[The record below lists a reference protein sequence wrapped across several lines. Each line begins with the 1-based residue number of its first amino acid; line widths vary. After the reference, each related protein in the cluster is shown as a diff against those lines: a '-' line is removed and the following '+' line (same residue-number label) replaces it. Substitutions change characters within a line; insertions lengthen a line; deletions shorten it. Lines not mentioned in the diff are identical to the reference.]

1 MRSLRILLW
10 VAVGLIIGAGIAIPL
25 LTETPFGSIEGRLI
39 ARDSGRPLAA
49 KVRLSGPADLEAT
62 GDARGRF
69 SLRRIACGS
78 YRVEASS
85 RGHVARPFTVEVLE
99 GRTARVRVEMRRQ
112 PSHVQLVVHH
122 HVLYSGEPISV
133 AVRGL
138 TLRRWYRLETYRVS
152 QWTRVQEHEAH
163 QYAKALA
170 AATAAGDVTLVS
182 ARDMTPHRLDP
193 EGLFYDRL
201 NLEPLPP
208 SHYLLV
214 ATGETGS
221 RAVEGFTISRLALL
235 VKSDSRQAVA
245 YVTDL
250 KSGVPIAGAEVQG
263 GAATGMTDANG
274 LARLALQRA
283 RGGEYT
289 YTARVGED
297 TVSLQT
303 WAGYESGE
311 PYRLFCF
318 TDRPIYRPGDRVQFK
333 GVLRRHEGA
342 LYGLP
347 GRKRMAFKVTDE
359 DGAEIYKTEYE
370 TNDQGSFAGAFTLP
384 QQARAGTYTMTATV
398 DGFSDETF
406 VTVASYLKP
415 ELQLSARPAQT
426 NYIRGQTATVEIQAT
441 YYFGAPAADLSLRW
455 MLTRSPYYPSA
466 DGEYGDYEYADDG
479 YDEYGG
485 GELVK
490 EGEAKTDDAGRVRL
504 RLPTRLPVSEHERE
518 EQDPYVDHVFELQIW
533 SISEAGG
540 SAEASTRYYATRGS
554 FFLTATPESYV
565 LTPGKATGVR
575 MQARDFEDHP
585 VANQPIRL
593 SLVREVQPRGRGKV
607 QRRVLASWDATTGA
621 DGIAKTTLTPPR
633 EGEFVLEA
641 VARDAQGRAIAL
653 REYLWA
659 WSAGEQYW
667 EFGRGQTE
675 ISIVADRKQY
685 RERDRVKLLVTCQ
698 RAGAGILSLE
708 GDRLYDVR
716 PLSLRKG
723 ANLVE
728 VALKPEYVPNILVW
742 IGQVYDKRLHQADY
756 EIAISRDTRRLR
768 VAVKPDR
775 ADYRPGDTAACDVRV
790 TDTTGRPAQA
800 EIALGVVDEA
810 IYALAPDNVE
820 DPADYFYEHRYNHVR
835 TDFAPAGYYL
845 GGADKAPSNIEVRR
859 RFMDTAFWAP
869 QVLTGADG
877 RARLSFKLPDN
888 LTSWRATVR
897 AVSADTRGGTG
908 KVSFRVN
915 KLLMV
920 RLDIPRFA
928 TQWDR
933 FRVSVYVH
941 NETDNQREVVVSSWT
956 RGLKLEGGQE
966 RLSISAHHAERR
978 DWWATAT
985 GVGKAVIGAG
995 AVSGKLNDAVE
1006 LSLPV
1011 NPLARTQFDAWS
1023 GRTEDAVSLSV
1034 PVRDDAFTDRTR
1046 LTVAVSPSI
1055 AASLLSS
1062 LNYLADYPYG
1072 CVEQTVSSFL
1082 PDLYVLQLLEARGM
1096 GSSALAK
1103 RIPPMLAAGLVRLS
1117 DLQREE
1123 GGGWGW
1129 GRWGDLDIWMT
1140 AYALM
1145 ALDEARRAG
1154 YQTMDI
1160 GPALSQLEDALR
1172 GKRQEYPDDLAFA
1185 AYILSRLKSQL
1196 AIPTTVRA
1204 LSHKKLSGR
1213 GRALCALAFFEQGN
1227 PTEAHRVMLD
1237 LWRTAKRE
1245 GQWAYW
1251 TGLQDQDSRWWDG
1264 GANVEATAWALKA
1277 VLRADAKDPRASGI
1291 AGWLLQSRH
1300 GDRWVSTR
1308 DTAVALHALVDYLR
1322 TVQEP
1327 NPDYTAVVKV
1337 NGQPLLSRSFAGEP
1351 KTWQE
1356 IEIEVPAGTLHRGV
1370 NTVTFA
1376 RVGAAGRLYYR
1387 ANLRQQVAMKADE
1400 ETASGAIFRV
1410 RREYFKLGRAKS
1422 QGGLAYGPAMRSGDA
1437 FTGGERVLVRL
1448 TLTSSQR
1455 LRYVLIEDPFPAGLE
1470 PSARGDIGFMDWRS
1484 WWVDNDVR
1492 DDRVTFYLDWLSLG
1506 KQVIEYVMTARTPG
1520 RFHAVPASGFAMYQ
1534 PSVNAVGDQAV
1545 VEVSQ

>member
-1 MRSLRILLW
+1 MGL
-10 VAVGLIIGAGIAIPL
+10 AVGAGIALPL
-25 LTETPFGSIEGRLI
+25 LAETPVGGLEGRLI

-49 KVRLSGPADLEAT
+49 DVRLSGAT
-62 GDARGRF
+62 YFETKSDARGRF
-69 SLRRIACGS
+69 SLRRIPCGA
-78 YRVEASS
+78 YRFEASS
-85 RGHVARPFTVEVLE
+85 RGHLTHPFVVEVRE
-99 GRTARVRVEMRRQ
+99 GKIARLRVEMRRQ
-112 PSHVQLVVHH
+112 PSHLQLVVHH
-122 HVLYSGEPISV
+122 HVLYPGEPISI

-152 QWTRVQEHEAH
+152 RWTRVQEYEAR
-163 QYAKALA
+163 QYPKALVA
-170 AATAAGDVTLVS
+170 AAAAGDVTLVS
-182 ARDMTPHRLDP
+182 DRDMIPHRLDP

-208 SHYLLV
+208 GRYLLV

-221 RAVEGFTISRLALL
+221 RSVEEFTISRLALL
-235 VKSDSRQAVA
+235 VKSVGSTAVV

-250 KSGVPIAGAEVQG
+250 KRGTPIAGASVTG
-263 GAATGMTDANG
+263 PGAAGVTDADG
-274 LARLALQRA
+274 LARLTLRA
-283 RGGEYT
+283 GGGYG
-289 YTARVGED
+289 YWSYSARVGAD

-303 WAGYESGE
+303 WAGSES
-311 PYRLFCF
+311 PVRYRLFCF

-333 GVLRRHEGA
+333 GVLRRREGT
-342 LYGLP
+342 LYSLP
-347 GRKRMAFKVTDE
+347 GRKQVGLKVTDE
-359 DGAEIYKTEYE
+359 DGTEIYKHQYE
-370 TNDQGSFAGAFTLP
+370 TSDQGSFTGAYTLP
-384 QQARAGTYTMTATV
+384 QHALAGTYTMTSTV
-398 DGFSDETF
+398 DEFSDETF

-415 ELQLSARPAQT
+415 ELQLSARPMKT
-426 NYIRGQTATVEIQAT
+426 NYIRGQTATVEIQAA
-441 YYFGAPAADLSLRW
+441 YYFGAPAADLSLQW
-455 MLTRSPYYPSA
+455 MLTRAPYYPSA
-466 DGEYGDYEYADDG
+466 DGEYGDYAYADDG

-490 EGEAKTDDAGRVRL
+490 EGEAKTDDAGRIRL
-504 RLPTRLPVSEHERE
+504 KLPTRLPVSEQERE
-518 EQDPYVDHVFELQIW
+518 QQDPYVDDVFSLQVW
-533 SISEAGG
+533 STSEAGG
-540 SAEASTRYYATRGS
+540 AAEASTRYYATRGS
-554 FFLTATPESYV
+554 FYLTAALDGYV

-575 MQARDFEDHP
+575 VQAHDFNDHP
-585 VANQPIRL
+585 VANRPVRL
-593 SLVREVQPRGRGKV
+593 SLVREIQPRGRGKV
-607 QRRVLASWDATTGA
+607 QRRVLASWDVAT
-621 DGIAKTTLTPPR
+621 DMEGIAKTTVTPPR

-641 VARDAQGRAIAL
+641 LARDAQGRAIAL

-659 WSAGEQYW
+659 WSAGEEYW
-667 EFGRGQTE
+667 DFGRGQTE

-685 RERDRVKLLVTCQ
+685 HERDRVKLLVTCQ
-698 RAGAGILSLE
+698 RAGAGILCLE

-728 VALKPEYVPNILVW
+728 LDLKPEYVPNCFVW
-742 IGQVYDKRLHQADY
+742 IGQVYDKRLHQAQK
-756 EIAISRDTRRLR
+756 EIGISRDTRRLR
-768 VAVKPDR
+768 VTVKPDR
-775 ADYRPGDTAACDVRV
+775 ADYRPEDTAACDVLV
-790 TDTTGRPAQA
+790 TDAAGRPAQA

-810 IYALAPDNVE
+810 IYALASDNVE
-820 DPADYFYEHRYNHVR
+820 DPADYFYEHRYNRVS
-835 TDFAPAGYYL
+835 TDFAPSGYYL
-845 GGADKAPSNIEVRR
+845 GGADKAPSTIEVRR

-869 QVLTGADG
+869 QVMTDSGG
-877 RARLSFKLPDN
+877 RARVSFKLPDN

-897 AVSADTRGGTG
+897 AVSADTHGGTG
-908 KVSFRVN
+908 RGNFRVN

-928 TQWDR
+928 TQGDR
-933 FRVSVYVH
+933 FRVSAYVH

-956 RGLKLEGGQE
+956 RGLKLEGGRE
-966 RLSISAHHAERR
+966 RLTVSAHHAERR

-985 GVGKAVIGAG
+985 GVGKAVIGASATTVG
-995 AVSGKLNDAVE
+995 AQHAAPLSDAVE
-1006 LSLPV
+1006 LPLPL

-1034 PVRDDAFTDRTR
+1034 PMRDDAFAARTR

-1062 LNYLADYPYG
+1062 LDYLADYPYG

-1082 PDLYVLQLLEARGM
+1082 PNLYVLQLLEARGM
-1096 GSSALAK
+1096 GDSALAK
-1103 RIPPMLAAGLVRLS
+1103 GIPPMLAAGLVLLS

-1145 ALDEARRAG
+1145 ALDEARRVG
-1154 YQTMDI
+1154 YSTMDI
-1160 GPALSQLEDALR
+1160 GPPLSQLESALR
-1172 GKRQEYPDDLAFA
+1172 GKRREYPDDLAFA

-1196 AIPTTVRA
+1196 AIPTTMQA
-1204 LSHKKLSGR
+1204 LSNSKLSGR

-1227 PTEAHRVMLD
+1227 PTAAHRVMQD
-1237 LWRTAKRE
+1237 LWRTAKQE
-1245 GQWAYW
+1245 GRWTYW

-1277 VLRADAKDPRASGI
+1277 TLRADAKDPRAAAI
-1291 AGWLLQSRH
+1291 AGWLLQNRQ
-1300 GDRWVSTR
+1300 GERWVSTR
-1308 DTAVALHALVDYLR
+1308 DTAIALYALVDYLR

-1337 NGQPLLSRSFAGEP
+1337 NGRPLLSRGFAGEP

-1356 IEIEVPAGTLHRGV
+1356 VEVEVPAGALRRGV

-1376 RVGAAGRLYYR
+1376 RVGPAGRLYYR

-1422 QGGLAYGPAMRSGDA
+1422 AGGLAYGPALRPGDA
-1437 FTGGERVLVRL
+1437 FANGERVLVRL

-1470 PSARGDIGFMDWRS
+1470 PSARGDVGFMDWRS

-1492 DDRVTFYLDWLSLG
+1492 DDRVTFYLDWLPMG

-1520 RFHAVPASGFAMYQ
+1520 RFHAVPATGFAMYQ
-1534 PSVNAVGDQAV
+1534 PSVNAVGEQALM
-1545 VEVSQ
+1545 EVSR